1 MRGRRRGGGGR
12 IGRRE
17 MRRGYWGELRLA
29 CWRAFGELRELEGE
43 DTPAPLI
50 SLLPLL
56 KRKLQKRLPRKP
68 ARDVIHARGHLDL
81 AALAQLLDLLEGRVD
96 AVGGGDIRANP
107 HGFPTFLFDLLNKG
121 LVAGGVAGEED
132 DWIAA

>member
-1 MRGRRRGGGGR
+1 
-12 IGRRE
+12 